1 MLTPRGKV
9 YAELTV
15 SQLYPR
21 EFMLVTGSGSE
32 LHDLRLVYFWYS
44 KYIVIYSDINI
55 ETFLLSAKF
64 LIITQQ
70 TFH

>member
-1 MLTPRGKV
+1 
-9 YAELTV
+9 
-15 SQLYPR
+15 
-21 EFMLVTGSGSE
+21 MLVTGSGSE

>member
-15 SQLYPR
+15 SQLYPG

-32 LHDLRLVYFWYS
+32 LHDLRLVYFLMQVNVFF
-44 KYIVIYSDINI
+44 KVH
-55 ETFLLSAKF
+55 SA
-64 LIITQQ
+64 TQS
-70 TFH
+70 H